1 MLYKRLTQRQNNEM
15 IPLTCSRISLAIYGG
30 DADKKRH
37 HQPHR
42 RIVHALLDD
51 CELYGTT
58 GDGGSE
64 WEIWSSCDI
73 SLKDK

>member
-1 MLYKRLTQRQNNEM
+1 M

-42 RIVHALLDD
+42 HMVHALLDD

-64 WEIWSSCDI
+64 
-73 SLKDK
+73 